1 LGAAIRNRAARA
13 LAFPLEDRD
22 WLPKIA
28 IGGAVGLAL
37 EALFVGFGYLFTREL
52 AFEVS
57 PLAQAANF
65 PSLGFV
71 LLVFQGALTAPQAD
85 AMPEW
90 RRWPGLCLQG
100 LVLFV
105 LGLGY
110 GIVPLLL
117 IIVGFGLLVRWEVA
131 LVLGLVMMLLGMF
144 AGLTLGFFLPM
155 AVARYL
161 VEGRVEAAFNPVA
174 VWSRITKALA
184 EYMAAYLLTI
194 GSFIVA
200 GLVGSIP
207 YLGVLAW
214 PFLTFYLLVACAR
227 LFGGVCSGAA

>member
-1 LGAAIRNRAARA
+1 MRNRAARA
-13 LAFPLEDRD
+13 LAFPLEDRE

-37 EALFVGFGYLFTREL
+37 QALFAGASYMFTREL
-52 AFEVS
+52 AFELS
-57 PLAQAANF
+57 PLAQAGNF

-71 LLVFQGALTAPQAD
+71 LLVFQGALAAPQAD

-90 RRWPGLCLQG
+90 KRWPGLCLRG

-105 LGLGY
+105 LALGY
-110 GIVPLLL
+110 GTLPLLL
-117 IIVGFGLLVRWEVA
+117 VILGFALLVSGGVA
-131 LVLGLVMMLLGMF
+131 LVLGLVMMLLGML

-161 VEGRVEAAFNPVA
+161 EERRVEAAFNPVA
-174 VWSRITKALA
+174 VWSRIKKVLA
-184 EYMAAYLLTI
+184 EYVAAYLLSI
-194 GSFIVA
+194 ASLIVA
-200 GLVGSIP
+200 GLVGTIP

-214 PFLTFYLLVACAR
+214 PFLTFYLMVASAR
-227 LFGGVCSGAA
+227 LFGDVCSGAV

>member
-1 LGAAIRNRAARA
+1 

-144 AGLTLGFFLPM
+144 AGLMLGFFLPM

>member
-1 LGAAIRNRAARA
+1 MRNRAARA

-28 IGGAVGLAL
+28 IGGTVGLAL
-37 EALFVGFGYLFTREL
+37 EALFVGFSYLFTREL

-71 LLVFQGALTAPQAD
+71 LLVFQGALTAPQSD

-90 RRWPGLCLQG
+90 RRWPGLCLRG

-110 GIVPLLL
+110 GVLPLVL
-117 IIVGFGLLVRWEVA
+117 IIV
-131 LVLGLVMMLLGMF
+131 
-144 AGLTLGFFLPM
+144 
-155 AVARYL
+155 
-161 VEGRVEAAFNPVA
+161 
-174 VWSRITKALA
+174 
-184 EYMAAYLLTI
+184 
-194 GSFIVA
+194 
-200 GLVGSIP
+200 
-207 YLGVLAW
+207 
-214 PFLTFYLLVACAR
+214 
-227 LFGGVCSGAA
+227 